1 MSHAVAESIQHPKM
15 GIPLPNG
22 KLAVWLFLITEIMFF
37 TGLIGTYILLRNG
50 EPTGMEPWPRPH
62 DVHLVEWI
70 GAFNTF
76 VLICSSVTVVLAHYA
91 LSKGNAKRSL
101 MLVGITLALGGVFLV
116 VKAVEYKS
124 KFDHDI
130 LPGHV
135 TEKLPG
141 KLAKKYEKQITILTY
156 NPDNMPIL
164 TGRKYVHAVEQE
176 LEEIVKHPPDDLAK
190 DSDAYEACE
199 KLHKAL
205 VKDRTENLFQL
216 TPKLVNMCVVGP
228 EHIKQYTKVDDVDE
242 EDFNRVKDMLAV
254 TSAGKTEYKGIME
267 MPTVP
272 KDSQDNGHRIHLP
285 HSIPFGNMWAS
296 CYFALTGFHALH
308 VLGGLVIFAI
318 ILLMGARGTFV
329 PGPKHETMLELTGL
343 YWHFVDIVWIF
354 LFPLLYLV

>member
-1 MSHAVAESIQHPKM
+1 MSHAVAEPVHHPKM
-15 GIPLPNG
+15 GMPLPNG

-76 VLICSSVTVVLAHYA
+76 VLICSSVTVVLAHYS
-91 LSKGNAKRSL
+91 LSKGNAKRAL
-101 MLVGITLALGGVFLV
+101 MLVGVTLALGGVFLV

-124 KFDHDI
+124 KFDHKI

-141 KLAKKYEKQITILTY
+141 LAKKYENQITNLTY
-156 NPDNMPIL
+156 NPNNMPIL
-164 TGRKYVHAVEQE
+164 TGRNFIHAVEQE
-176 LEEIVKHPPDDLAK
+176 LEEIVEHPDQHGVNK
-190 DSDAYEACE
+190 ESRAYKACKE
-199 KLHKAL
+199 LHEAL
-205 VKDRTENLFQL
+205 VKDRKDNLFL
-216 TPKLVNMCVVGP
+216 ISAKLVNMCIIGP
-228 EHIKQYTKVDDVDE
+228 EHVKHYTKVDDVDE
-242 EDFNRVKDMLAV
+242 EDFKRVKDMLAV
-254 TSAGKTEYKGIME
+254 GEGGKTEYKGIME

-272 KDSQDNGHRIHLP
+272 MGSPDDGNRVHLR